1 MKYFTELLESYSKL
15 KKRKLTLLSE
25 IVYPSTAPAN
35 NAAEVEA
42 STHLRNAKGVKPLPT
57 NHKPYQVSG
66 KNIVIFYSNN
76 AGIWKA
82 SRADARGAALG
93 GKLQVPAESGTD
105 TPSKELIKMFGEGQ
119 PTSKKSE
126 MGTDV
131 EQGGTSAKPEGAAGM
146 PPPPPETYP
155 WIEGP
160 AIIDQSAYE
169 RTVDIICKE
178 DKKKCKQYKDQYWRL
193 LNNGKSG
200 TVGYTISNTRARVKE
215 CDDTDDICKSEVN
228 QEESTVA
235 KESAGRTI
243 QKALRLLSK
252 ESELSLEEA
261 DWLKKNINVS
271 KKNQILVI
279 DKLTGEGVLIT
290 QERTTLL
297 LDFLRDSSK
306 SKIDPNT
313 GEPLNLQ
320 GDSKLF
326 LDNAGSI
333 GGANS
338 TIRGFFFEDVTEAS
352 IKMDQC
358 KDLQGPE
365 LGACEKEAAKVFEKY
380 ADKKDKVIQAFEALI
395 EQYSKDGEVSIDLR
409 NGLDRFLMEIANG
422 RSEDAMKS
430 FKIFANKIQR
440 LAVIGT
446 RLRGPKGVERSSLDV
461 GFNRKADLKEL
472 YNTRE
477 DAAKALQAMGLGDL
491 ANKDRIVERPDGK
504 FEIGNSLKFSTSMEK
519 VDLGQAAVSN
529 IRGALDGSICNDP
542 KTLGTFKRK
551 HGDANG
557 ATECARAAENQKRFW
572 RESGITDSDL
582 RFMTKEFD
590 QYERET
596 KLFENLPE
604 VQQYLNK
611 DGTVSSRL
619 PREKLLQTFADHL
632 TKNGSYGGVQQDMV
646 NEIRAILAGSSK
658 RPWPEVAANLAKVAQ
673 KRRLENMY
681 QSSDPREK
689 ERAVSFVAGLAVFGG
704 GSVDNS
710 MLTVVDGFKGDMYV
724 TDQNRTLES
733 FVDLLKNRE
742 AMQSAKIDF
751 NHGSFVFGDEATG
764 KFVIN
769 FDGSQSSCNADIDV
783 IKKLSRRFSS
793 QRGSDPEQKRTDA
806 SHKLAKIGI
815 TLAEIIKKYSETL
828 SNLKD

>member
-1 MKYFTELLESYSKL
+1 MKYFTELLESYSRL

-25 IVYPSTAPAN
+25 IVYPSTASRNNPAE
-35 NAAEVEA
+35 AEA
-42 STHLRNAKGVKPLPT
+42 STHLRNAKAVKPLPT

-126 MGTDV
+126 MGMDV
-131 EQGGTSAKPEGAAGM
+131 EQGQTSAKPGGAAGM
-146 PPPPPETYP
+146 PLQPAETYP

-169 RTVDIICKE
+169 RTVDLICKE
-178 DKKKCKQYKDQYWRL
+178 DKKKCKQYKQEYWRL
-193 LNNGKSG
+193 LNDGKSG
-200 TVGYTISNTRARVKE
+200 TVGYTVSRTRATIKE
-215 CDDTDDICKSEVN
+215 CDDDICISEIN
-228 QEESTVA
+228 ENESTRA

-252 ESELSLEEA
+252 ESPLSLEEA

-271 KKNQILVI
+271 KKNQIIII
-279 DKLTGEGVLIT
+279 DRLTGEGILIT

-297 LDFLRDSSK
+297 LDFLKDSSK
-306 SKIDPNT
+306 LKTDPHTN
-313 GEPLNLQ
+313 EPLNLQ

-326 LDNAGSI
+326 LDNAGAV
-333 GGANS
+333 GGAKS
-338 TIRGFFFEDVTEAS
+338 TVRGFFFEDVTEAT

-358 KDLQGPE
+358 KDLEGPA
-365 LGACEKEAAKVFEKY
+365 LNSCEREATKIFEKY
-380 ADKKDKVIQAFEALI
+380 LENKTKVIDSFQDLI
-395 EQYSKDGEVSIDLR
+395 DHYSKDGEVSIDLR
-409 NGLDRFLMEIANG
+409 NELDRFLMSIADG
-422 RSEDAMKS
+422 RSENATKS
-430 FKIFANKIQR
+430 FQIFVNKIQR

-446 RLRGPKGVERSSLDV
+446 RLRNPKGVERSSLDV

-477 DAAKALQAMGLGDL
+477 DAVRALEAMGLGDL
-491 ANKDRIVERPDGK
+491 AEEGRIVQRLDGK
-504 FEIGNSLKFSTSMEK
+504 FEIGNSLKFSTGMEE
-519 VDLGQAAVSN
+519 VILGQAAASN
-529 IRGALDGSICNDP
+529 IKGALNGTACNDP
-542 KTLGTFKRK
+542 KTLGTFNKK
-551 HGDANG
+551 YGDASG
-557 ATECARAAENQKRFW
+557 AAECAKAVDNQKRFW
-572 RESGITDSDL
+572 KESGITDSDL
-582 RFMTKEFD
+582 TFITREFN
-590 QYERET
+590 QYEREA

-604 VQQYLNK
+604 IQEYLNK
-611 DGTVSSRL
+611 DGTVSSRF
-619 PREKLLQTFADHL
+619 PRKLFLNTFKDHL
-632 TKNGSYGGVQQDMV
+632 IKNGSYGGLQQDMV
-646 NEIRAILAGSSK
+646 NEIESILAGSSR
-658 RPWPEVAANLAKVAQ
+658 RPWPEVAANIAKVAQ

-681 QSSDPREK
+681 QSSDPKEK

-724 TDQNRTLES
+724 TDQNRTLS
-733 FVDLLKNRE
+733 QFVNLLKNRK
-742 AMQSAKIDF
+742 AMKDAKIKF
-751 NHGSFVFGDEATG
+751 NHGSFVFGDEETG
-764 KFVIN
+764 KFVIS
-769 FDGSQSSCNADIDV
+769 FDGSQSSCVADMNTITRS
-783 IKKLSRRFSS
+783 SRKFSS
-793 QRGSDPEQKRTDA
+793 QRGADPEQKRADA

-815 TLAEIIKKYSETL
+815 TLAEAIKKYSETL
-828 SNLKD
+828 KLITD